1 MVLNVVGSSPICHP
15 CAQRAKSLSKR
26 SVPHGVLRFFF
37 YAFSAVRPKGAL
49 FWGWPWRG
57 GRACVV
63 TSRPVLD
70 IVGGVSE
77 ERNG

>member
-1 MVLNVVGSSPICHP
+1 MTNKCSFNF
-15 CAQRAKSLSKR
+15 
-26 SVPHGVLRFFF
+26 FFF

-49 FWGWPWRG
+49 VGGWPWRG
-57 GRACVV
+57 GRACVA